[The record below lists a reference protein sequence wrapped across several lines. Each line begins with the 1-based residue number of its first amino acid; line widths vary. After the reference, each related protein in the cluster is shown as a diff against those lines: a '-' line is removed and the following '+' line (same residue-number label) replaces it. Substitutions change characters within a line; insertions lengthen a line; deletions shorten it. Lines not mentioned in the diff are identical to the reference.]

1 MDDIEEQ
8 LKKMMGNMENMPNIL
23 DEFSTSSASKDDVLR
38 ELKIT
43 NQHLTTLIKKIDTV
57 LYYLKKAYGG
67 PLVDTENDKEGLWV
81 SIYCSVNLRESRI
94 YTIQYNIFNYAHTP
108 HQLKV
113 FTMHDITHYSN

>member
-8 LKKMMGNMENMPNIL
+8 LKKMMGNMENMPNII
-23 DEFSTSSASKDDVLR
+23 DELSTSSASKDDVLR

-67 PLVDTENDKEGLWV
+67 PLVDTENDKEGL
-81 SIYCSVNLRESRI
+81 
-94 YTIQYNIFNYAHTP
+94 
-108 HQLKV
+108 
-113 FTMHDITHYSN
+113 